1 MAVYEYEAIARSGK
15 RVRGVIDADSP
26 AAARRKLREQ
36 NMFPT
41 EIAESFVKTKGTA
54 STKKAGL
61 GWVSQRDIAVMTR
74 QLAVLLAA
82 GMPLVEALSAL
93 IEQTSNPRLQK
104 ILYDVRDKVNEGVRL
119 ADAMAVHKRTFPE
132 LYVNMVG
139 AGETSGALEQVL
151 FRLADILERQVKLT
165 RRIRGTLAYPAFMVV
180 VGVSVISF
188 LMIVI
193 VPKITAM
200 FEKQERKLPFITQVL
215 IKVCHFAGTYWPV
228 MVLLV
233 LAGFFLWRFWITRPQ
248 GRLAWDRMKL
258 RIPLYKDLYIRVI
271 SGRFART
278 LGTMLSSG
286 LTMMTS
292 LDVVKTVLQ
301 NRVLEEAMDEVK
313 SNVRRGKDLSTP
325 LREVGYFPPLL
336 ISMVELGQRS
346 GELDAMLLRVAD
358 TYDDE
363 VETNI
368 DALVSLLEPAM
379 ILIMAFF
386 VGFLV
391 ISILL
396 PIFDLSSGF

>member
-15 RVRGVIDADSP
+15 RVKGVIDADSP
-26 AAARRKLREQ
+26 AAARRKLRDQ

-41 EIAESFVKTKGTA
+41 EIAESFTKSKGGAT
-54 STKKAGL
+54 SKKHGF
-61 GWVSQRDIAVMTR
+61 GWVSQRDISVMTR

-93 IEQTSNPRLQK
+93 IEQTTNPRLQK
-104 ILYDVRDKVNEGVRL
+104 IIYDVRDRVNEGVRL
-119 ADAMAVHKRTFPE
+119 ADAMGAHGRVFPD

-151 FRLADILERQVKLT
+151 FRLADIMERQVKLT
-165 RRIRGTLAYPAFMVV
+165 RKIRGTLAYPAFMVV
-180 VGVSVISF
+180 VGISVISF

-200 FEKQERKLPFITQVL
+200 FEKQERSLPLITQIL
-215 IKVCHFAGTYWPV
+215 IQVCHFAGRYWPA

-233 LAGFFLWRFWITRPQ
+233 LGAFFFWRFWVSRPQ
-248 GRLAWDRMKL
+248 GRKSWDRFKL
-258 RIPLYKDLYIRVI
+258 WLPLYRDLYIRVI
-271 SGRFART
+271 AGRFART
-278 LGTMLSSG
+278 LGTMLNSG

-313 SNVRRGKDLSTP
+313 SDVRRGKDLSAP

>member
-1 MAVYEYEAIARSGK
+1 MAVYEYQAIARSGK

-26 AAARRKLREQ
+26 AAARRKLRDQ

-41 EIAESFVKTKGTA
+41 EVSESFVKARGLV
-54 STKKAGL
+54 STKKRGL
-61 GWVSQRDIAVMTR
+61 GWVSQRDLAVMTR

-82 GMPLVEALSAL
+82 GMPLVEALTAL
-93 IEQTSNPRLQK
+93 IEQTINPRLQK

-119 ADAMAVHKRTFPE
+119 SDAMAGHGRTFPE

-139 AGETSGALEQVL
+139 AGEASGALEQVL
-151 FRLADILERQVKLT
+151 FRLADILERQVKLA

-200 FEKQERKLPFITQVL
+200 FEKQERKLPLITQVL
-215 IKVCHFAGTYWPV
+215 IQVCQFAAAYWPV
-228 MVLLV
+228 MVLIV
-233 LAGFFLWRFWITRPQ
+233 IGGFSLWRFWIRRPQ
-248 GRLAWDRMKL
+248 GRKAWDRFKL
-258 RIPLYKDLYIRVI
+258 RIPLYRDLYIRII

-278 LGTMLSSG
+278 LGTMLNSG

-301 NRVLEEAMDEVK
+301 NRVLEDAMDEVK
-313 SNVRRGKDLSTP
+313 SSVRRGKDLSAP
-325 LREVGYFPPLL
+325 LREFGFFPPLL
-336 ISMVELGQRS
+336 VSMVELGQRS

-379 ILIMAFF
+379 ILVMAFF